1 MSEVRKEIINRLTK
15 LSGTIEV
22 DEISE
27 EIKQISKRFNNGE
40 ETIEDILNH
49 CRYYILKLEN
59 GRKLDLVEKKY
70 LDKLIDKCKKLSAE
84 READKKRIEELKKYI
99 VVAPNLDEMTATK
112 YMIIQEE
119 SYIIGKAEA
128 KQKAKELEE
137 KYNQLMNEYHKRVQE
152 KIDLEQDLKIL
163 QDDLEDKR
171 IVYIDTPKFKD
182 SYIAKQELIDK
193 IDELE
198 QDIKEFEQ
206 IDNTGR
212 FKRENCISLYKKEV
226 LEELL
231 KNK

>member
-15 LSGTIEV
+15 LSGTIEA

-49 CRYYILKLEN
+49 CRHYILKLEN

-119 SYIIGKAEA
+119 SYIIGKVEA

-152 KIDLEQDLKIL
+152 IIDLEQDLKIL

-171 IVYIDTPKFKD
+171 IVYIDTPEFKD
-182 SYIAKQELIDK
+182 SYIAKEKIKDK
-193 IDELE
+193 I
-198 QDIKEFEQ
+198 
-206 IDNTGR
+206 
-212 FKRENCISLYKKEV
+212 KK
-226 LEELL
+226 LEEKMKYENNEKILVYLHKQRKILRELL
-231 KNK
+231 EDK